1 MKKQTIIAIVI
12 AVIVVLAIIV
22 GVVVWNNQ
30 KSNEGTTIETAS
42 QMKEMFKSIYNK
54 LGDELPNLE
63 TQKIDVS
70 DASMVKAYT
79 GLQSN
84 ENVETIVVSE
94 PSMSAQA
101 YSAVAVKVKAG
112 ANIEN
117 MKQEMLDNI
126 DMAKWIC
133 VSASNLYITNSGNTI
148 FMVMSDEDWAKL
160 VYDSFKEQVENKI
173 GKELEKSEDT
183 DYELPPE
190 ITGNSVSPVSPILD
204 GTDSVVPPVVDDE
217 NNEVTTEASGNLK

>member
-30 KSNEGTTIETAS
+30 KSNGGTTIETAS
-42 QMKEMFKSIYNK
+42 QMKKMFKSIYNK
-54 LGDELPNLE
+54 LGDELPDLE

-94 PSMSAQA
+94 PSMSSQA
-101 YSAVAVKVKAG
+101 FSAVAVKVKAG
-112 ANIEN
+112 ANVEN

-148 FMVMSDEDWAKL
+148 FMVMSDEDWAKP
-160 VYDSFKEQVENKI
+160 VYDAFKEYVNNKI
-173 GKELEKSEDT
+173 GKELDKISSDA
-183 DYELPPE
+183 DIELPPE
-190 ITGNSVSPVSPILD
+190 MPAVM
-204 GTDSVVPPVVDDE
+204 
-217 NNEVTTEASGNLK
+217 

>member
-1 MKKQTIIAIVI
+1 MKKHTIIAIVF

-30 KSNEGTTIETAS
+30 KSNGGTTIETAS

-84 ENVETIVVSE
+84 ENV
-94 PSMSAQA
+94 
-101 YSAVAVKVKAG
+101 
-112 ANIEN
+112 
-117 MKQEMLDNI
+117 
-126 DMAKWIC
+126 
-133 VSASNLYITNSGNTI
+133 
-148 FMVMSDEDWAKL
+148 
-160 VYDSFKEQVENKI
+160 
-173 GKELEKSEDT
+173 
-183 DYELPPE
+183 
-190 ITGNSVSPVSPILD
+190 
-204 GTDSVVPPVVDDE
+204 
-217 NNEVTTEASGNLK
+217 

>member
-12 AVIVVLAIIV
+12 AVIAVLAIITGIV
-22 GVVVWNNQ
+22 IWNNQ
-30 KSNEGTTIETAS
+30 KSNGGTTIETAS

-54 LGDELPNLE
+54 LGDELPDLE

-94 PSMSAQA
+94 PSMSSQA
-101 YSAVAVKVKAG
+101 FSAVAVKVKAG
-112 ANIEN
+112 ANVEN

-148 FMVMSDEDWAKL
+148 FMIMSDEDWAKP
-160 VYDSFKEQVENKI
+160 VYDAFKEYVNNKI
-173 GKELEKSEDT
+173 GKELDKISSDA
-183 DYELPPE
+183 DIELPPE
-190 ITGNSVSPVSPILD
+190 MPAVM
-204 GTDSVVPPVVDDE
+204 
-217 NNEVTTEASGNLK
+217 

>member
-12 AVIVVLAIIV
+12 AIIAVLAVIV

-30 KSNEGTTIETAS
+30 KSNGGTTIETAS

-54 LGDELPNLE
+54 LGDELPDLE

-94 PSMSAQA
+94 PSMSSQA
-101 YSAVAVKVKAG
+101 FSAVAVKVKAG
-112 ANIEN
+112 ANVEN

-148 FMVMSDEDWAKL
+148 FMVMSDEDWAKP
-160 VYDSFKEQVENKI
+160 VYDAFKEYVNNKI
-173 GKELEKSEDT
+173 GKELDKISSDA
-183 DYELPPE
+183 DIELPPE
-190 ITGNSVSPVSPILD
+190 MPAVM
-204 GTDSVVPPVVDDE
+204 
-217 NNEVTTEASGNLK
+217 

>member
-148 FMVMSDEDWAKL
+148 FMVMSDEVWAKP
-160 VYDSFKEQVENKI
+160 VYEAFNEYVNNKI
-173 GKELEKSEDT
+173 GKELDKISSDEDI
-183 DYELPPE
+183 ELPPE
-190 ITGNSVSPVSPILD
+190 MPAVM
-204 GTDSVVPPVVDDE
+204 
-217 NNEVTTEASGNLK
+217 

>member
-12 AVIVVLAIIV
+12 AVIAVLAIITGIV
-22 GVVVWNNQ
+22 IWNNQ
-30 KSNEGTTIETAS
+30 KSNGGTTIETAS

-54 LGDELPNLE
+54 LGDELPDLE

-94 PSMSAQA
+94 PSMSSQA
-101 YSAVAVKVKAG
+101 FSAVAVKVKAG
-112 ANIEN
+112 ANVEN

-126 DMAKWIC
+126 DRAKWIC

-148 FMVMSDEDWAKL
+148 FMVMSDEDWAKP
-160 VYDSFKEQVENKI
+160 VYDAFKEYVNNKI
-173 GKELEKSEDT
+173 GKELDKISSDA
-183 DYELPPE
+183 DIELPPDMPA
-190 ITGNSVSPVSPILD
+190 VM
-204 GTDSVVPPVVDDE
+204 
-217 NNEVTTEASGNLK
+217 

>member
-126 DMAKWIC
+126 DMAKGIC

-148 FMVMSDEDWAKL
+148 FMVMSDEDWAKP
-160 VYDSFKEQVENKI
+160 VYEAFKEYVNNKI
-173 GKELEKSEDT
+173 GKELDKISSDEDI
-183 DYELPPE
+183 ELPPE
-190 ITGNSVSPVSPILD
+190 MPAVM
-204 GTDSVVPPVVDDE
+204 
-217 NNEVTTEASGNLK
+217 

>member
-12 AVIVVLAIIV
+12 AVIAVLAIITGIV
-22 GVVVWNNQ
+22 IWNNQ
-30 KSNEGTTIETAS
+30 KSNGGTTIETAS

-54 LGDELPNLE
+54 LGDELPDLE

-94 PSMSAQA
+94 PSMSSQA
-101 YSAVAVKVKAG
+101 FSAVAVKVKAG
-112 ANIEN
+112 ANVEN

-148 FMVMSDEDWAKL
+148 FMVMSDEDWAKP
-160 VYDSFKEQVENKI
+160 VYDAFKEYVNNKI
-173 GKELEKSEDT
+173 GKELDKISSDA
-183 DYELPPE
+183 DIELPPE
-190 ITGNSVSPVSPILD
+190 MPAVM
-204 GTDSVVPPVVDDE
+204 
-217 NNEVTTEASGNLK
+217 

>member
-30 KSNEGTTIETAS
+30 KSNGGTTIETAS

-54 LGDELPNLE
+54 LGDKLPDLE

-94 PSMSAQA
+94 PSMSSQA

-112 ANIEN
+112 ANVEN

-148 FMVMSDEDWAKL
+148 FMVMSDEDWAKP
-160 VYDSFKEQVENKI
+160 VYDAFKEYVNNKV
-173 GKELEKSEDT
+173 GKELDKISSDA
-183 DYELPPE
+183 DIELPPE
-190 ITGNSVSPVSPILD
+190 MPAVM
-204 GTDSVVPPVVDDE
+204 
-217 NNEVTTEASGNLK
+217 

>member
-12 AVIVVLAIIV
+12 AVIVVLAIIE

-148 FMVMSDEDWAKL
+148 FMVMSDEDWAKP
-160 VYDSFKEQVENKI
+160 VYEAFKEYVNNKI
-173 GKELEKSEDT
+173 GKELDKISSDEDI
-183 DYELPPE
+183 ELPPE
-190 ITGNSVSPVSPILD
+190 MPAVM
-204 GTDSVVPPVVDDE
+204 
-217 NNEVTTEASGNLK
+217 

>member
-12 AVIVVLAIIV
+12 AVIAVLAVIV

-30 KSNEGTTIETAS
+30 KSNGGTTIETAS

-54 LGDELPNLE
+54 LGDELPDLE

-94 PSMSAQA
+94 PSMSSQA
-101 YSAVAVKVKAG
+101 FSAVAVKVKAG
-112 ANIEN
+112 ANVEN

-148 FMVMSDEDWAKL
+148 FMVMSDEDWAKP
-160 VYDSFKEQVENKI
+160 VYDAFKEYVNNKI
-173 GKELEKSEDT
+173 GKELDKISSDA
-183 DYELPPE
+183 DIELPPE
-190 ITGNSVSPVSPILD
+190 MPAVM
-204 GTDSVVPPVVDDE
+204 
-217 NNEVTTEASGNLK
+217 

>member
-42 QMKEMFKSIYNK
+42 QMKEMFKSIHNK

-148 FMVMSDEDWAKL
+148 FMVMSDEDWAKP
-160 VYDSFKEQVENKI
+160 VYEAFKEYVNNNI
-173 GKELEKSEDT
+173 GKELEKASNDG
-183 DYELPPE
+183 DIELPPE
-190 ITGNSVSPVSPILD
+190 MPAVM
-204 GTDSVVPPVVDDE
+204 
-217 NNEVTTEASGNLK
+217 

>member
-12 AVIVVLAIIV
+12 AVIAVLAIITGIV
-22 GVVVWNNQ
+22 IWNNQ
-30 KSNEGTTIETAS
+30 KSNGGTTIETAS

-54 LGDELPNLE
+54 LGDELPDLE

-94 PSMSAQA
+94 PSMSSQA
-101 YSAVAVKVKAG
+101 FSAVAVKVKAG
-112 ANIEN
+112 ANVEN

-148 FMVMSDEDWAKL
+148 FMVMSDEDWAKP
-160 VYDSFKEQVENKI
+160 VYDAFKEYVNNKI
-173 GKELEKSEDT
+173 GKELDKISSDS
-183 DYELPPE
+183 DIELPPE
-190 ITGNSVSPVSPILD
+190 MPAVM
-204 GTDSVVPPVVDDE
+204 
-217 NNEVTTEASGNLK
+217 

>member
-30 KSNEGTTIETAS
+30 KSNGGTTIETAS

-148 FMVMSDEDWAKL
+148 FMVMSDEDWAKP
-160 VYDSFKEQVENKI
+160 VYEAFKEYVNNKI
-173 GKELEKSEDT
+173 GKELDKISSDEDI
-183 DYELPPE
+183 ELPPE
-190 ITGNSVSPVSPILD
+190 MPAVM
-204 GTDSVVPPVVDDE
+204 
-217 NNEVTTEASGNLK
+217 

>member
-148 FMVMSDEDWAKL
+148 FMVMSDEDWAKP
-160 VYDSFKEQVENKI
+160 VYEAFKEYVNNKI
-173 GKELEKSEDT
+173 GKELDKISSDEDI
-183 DYELPPE
+183 ELPPE
-190 ITGNSVSPVSPILD
+190 MPAVM
-204 GTDSVVPPVVDDE
+204 
-217 NNEVTTEASGNLK
+217 

>member
-148 FMVMSDEDWAKL
+148 FMVMSDEDWAKP
-160 VYDSFKEQVENKI
+160 VYEAFKEYVNNKI
-173 GKELEKSEDT
+173 GKELDKISSDEEI
-183 DYELPPE
+183 ELPPE
-190 ITGNSVSPVSPILD
+190 MPAVM
-204 GTDSVVPPVVDDE
+204 
-217 NNEVTTEASGNLK
+217 

>member
-94 PSMSAQA
+94 PSMSSQA

-148 FMVMSDEDWAKL
+148 FMVMSDEDWAKP
-160 VYDSFKEQVENKI
+160 VYEAFKEYVNNKI
-173 GKELEKSEDT
+173 GKELDKISSDEDI
-183 DYELPPE
+183 ELPPE
-190 ITGNSVSPVSPILD
+190 MPAVM
-204 GTDSVVPPVVDDE
+204 
-217 NNEVTTEASGNLK
+217 

>member
-12 AVIVVLAIIV
+12 AVIVVLAIITGIV
-22 GVVVWNNQ
+22 IWNNQ
-30 KSNEGTTIETAS
+30 KSNGGTTIETAS

-54 LGDELPNLE
+54 LGDELPDLE

-94 PSMSAQA
+94 PSMSSQA
-101 YSAVAVKVKAG
+101 FSAVAVKVKAG
-112 ANIEN
+112 ANVEN

-148 FMVMSDEDWAKL
+148 FMVMSDEDWAKP
-160 VYDSFKEQVENKI
+160 VYDAFKEYVNNKI
-173 GKELEKSEDT
+173 GKELDKISSDA
-183 DYELPPE
+183 DIELPPE
-190 ITGNSVSPVSPILD
+190 MPAVM
-204 GTDSVVPPVVDDE
+204 
-217 NNEVTTEASGNLK
+217 

>member
-54 LGDELPNLE
+54 LGDELPDLE

-94 PSMSAQA
+94 PSMSSQA

-112 ANIEN
+112 ANVEN

-148 FMVMSDEDWAKL
+148 FMVMSDEDWAKP
-160 VYDSFKEQVENKI
+160 VYDAFKEYVNNNI
-173 GKELEKSEDT
+173 GKELEKVSDEEDI
-183 DYELPPE
+183 ELPPE
-190 ITGNSVSPVSPILD
+190 MPAVM
-204 GTDSVVPPVVDDE
+204 
-217 NNEVTTEASGNLK
+217 